1 MLKGFLFDLDGT
13 IWDSEKTIV
22 RSIFQAASE
31 ANVKIS
37 EDEILK
43 LFKNSVSPIVVLRD
57 YGISTELFWKNYR
70 KNYAAIQLF
79 FNNTSEILNTL
90 LKRERSIGFI
100 TSLKKEFTLALL
112 DKFDLLKYSMI
123 LITPSECRTPKPSP
137 APINMALS
145 RLSIDNTQSI
155 YIGDQNSDIVAAK
168 RAGCKS
174 GLAKWGIRNPVDEV
188 PDYFFETLSDVLPLI
203 GED

>member
-13 IWDSEKTIV
+13 IWNSEKTIV
-22 RSIFQAASE
+22 RSIFQATSE
-31 ANVKIS
+31 ANVRIS

-43 LFKNSVSPIVVLRD
+43 RFKNSASPIAVLRY

-70 KNYAAIQLF
+70 KNYAVIQLF
-79 FNNTSEILNTL
+79 FNNTSQVLNTL
-90 LKRERSIGFI
+90 LKRERSVGFI

-112 DKFDLLKYSMI
+112 EKFDLMKYSMI

-137 APINMALS
+137 APINIALN
-145 RLSIDNTQSI
+145 RLSIDNTKSI
-155 YIGDQNSDIVAAK
+155 YIGDQNSDILAAK

-174 GLAKWGIRNPVDEV
+174 GLAKWGIRNPVDET
-188 PDYFFETLSDVLPLI
+188 PDYVFETLSDVLSLS